1 MYREKLLG
9 PAEAL
14 PLKYTSSLE
23 ADKLITCEVLEVVK
37 AYLKGLVKAK
47 AIDESLASS
56 IEAELLKLQ
65 QDPSPLWKESVADI
79 HEAVESYLIKKLGL
93 AASQIALGKSRNDQ
107 IATALR
113 LKVRTLLYQILI
125 EIKKLR
131 KTVLEQALVHLETP
145 MPAYTH
151 ERPAQVTTLAHYLDH
166 IDEMLEDYEKVII
179 SVLDV
184 TNKTPL
190 GAGPVAGTMVP
201 IDRDYVSNLLLF
213 KGLVYNNLYASSSR
227 DFLMLALAVVTS
239 LLVSLSKIAEDLIY
253 FSSPEVRFVE
263 LPVSHL
269 DTSSIMPH
277 KRNPVTL
284 EVLRA
289 KAGEAIGRLSGVMA
303 IVKALRSGYNLDLQE
318 ANDIA
323 LTTLLETRDSLQVL
337 RDILSNM

>member
-131 KTVLEQALVHLETP
+131 KTVLEQALVHL
-145 MPAYTH
+145 
-151 ERPAQVTTLAHYLDH
+151 
-166 IDEMLEDYEKVII
+166 
-179 SVLDV
+179 
-184 TNKTPL
+184 
-190 GAGPVAGTMVP
+190 
-201 IDRDYVSNLLLF
+201 
-213 KGLVYNNLYASSSR
+213 
-227 DFLMLALAVVTS
+227 
-239 LLVSLSKIAEDLIY
+239 
-253 FSSPEVRFVE
+253 
-263 LPVSHL
+263 
-269 DTSSIMPH
+269 
-277 KRNPVTL
+277 
-284 EVLRA
+284 
-289 KAGEAIGRLSGVMA
+289 
-303 IVKALRSGYNLDLQE
+303 
-318 ANDIA
+318 
-323 LTTLLETRDSLQVL
+323 
-337 RDILSNM
+337 